1 MQGNLNIFKSNAH
14 FPGISLEV
22 DVTTVSEKIALLALT
37 FALDIMC
44 RRIEGSVTRFAPYPV
59 RSCSLRLLRIRNDA
73 SRNDDE

>member
-1 MQGNLNIFKSNAH
+1 MQGNLNIFKSNTH

-22 DVTTVSEKIALLALT
+22 DVSTVSEKIALLALT
-37 FALDIMC
+37 FALYIVC

-73 SRNDDE
+73 SRNDE